1 MEQAKGDW
9 YQSFVVEFEFYSG
22 SVVQVWVVCV
32 ESSVG
37 GLGRIVIQAVF
48 GYMASG
54 CRSSCK

>member
-1 MEQAKGDW
+1 MGDW

-37 GLGRIVIQAVF
+37 GLGRIGKYCSLF
-48 GYMASG
+48 SML
-54 CRSSCK
+54 